1 MMFCLTLGLSLYHD
15 DDDDHAD
22 GDDNDDTGARRKRCN
37 VDLTRRPGH
46 KNHWGSAAHPGG
58 SKRRIFLF
66 GFPVLHYFM
75 SSGWD

>member
-22 GDDNDDTGARRKRCN
+22 GDDDDDTGARRKRCN

-46 KNHWGSAAHPGG
+46 KKHWGSAANPGCSWEG
-58 SKRRIFLF
+58 FFFSAFLF
-66 GFPVLHYFM
+66 YIILDHLVV
-75 SSGWD
+75 